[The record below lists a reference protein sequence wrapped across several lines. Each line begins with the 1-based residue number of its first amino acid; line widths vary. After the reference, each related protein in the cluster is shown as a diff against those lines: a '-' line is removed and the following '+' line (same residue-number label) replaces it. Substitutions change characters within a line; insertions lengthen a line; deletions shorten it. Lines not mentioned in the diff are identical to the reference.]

1 MEDRVSIHFSV
12 EDGIIEVEQK
22 KGPLISR
29 KEISRD
35 QLLNC
40 FRIRRFIQ
48 RQIRTETGVPY
59 DHADGLLSLPDSE
72 GIQWQKPGRQDGRC
86 VFPDIDAFPEA
97 I

>member
-40 FRIRRFIQ
+40 FRKSVYIRKTHR
-48 RQIRTETGVPY
+48 P
-59 DHADGLLSLPDSE
+59 SCLP
-72 GIQWQKPGRQDGRC
+72 GFC
-86 VFPDIDAFPEA
+86 H
-97 I
+97 

>member
-35 QLLNC
+35 QLLSGKTHRPSC
-40 FRIRRFIQ
+40 
-48 RQIRTETGVPY
+48 
-59 DHADGLLSLPDSE
+59 LP
-72 GIQWQKPGRQDGRC
+72 GFC
-86 VFPDIDAFPEA
+86 H
-97 I
+97 